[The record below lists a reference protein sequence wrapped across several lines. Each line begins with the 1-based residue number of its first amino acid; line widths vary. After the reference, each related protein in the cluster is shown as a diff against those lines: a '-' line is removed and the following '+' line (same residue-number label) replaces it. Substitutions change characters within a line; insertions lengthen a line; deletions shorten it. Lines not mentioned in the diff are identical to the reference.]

1 MCSVDV
7 KKKWVRHYTTER
19 YYIMTVNR
27 KVSGQNL
34 PATYWQPGALQH
46 QGTVEKVN
54 LAHSFQQG
62 GNREERRR
70 KWSDQDPTTGAGGTA
85 GHRLLSDC
93 CVLKEGIL
101 YSNPRL
107 LTYHQATFS
116 NLLGFPSY
124 SQLYII
130 IVTDL
135 LKESGS
141 VCTRTPAQK
150 IGSHWWVTF
159 STSQYILIQR
169 GENSWSSG
177 EKPWSALGQKRW
189 GIECGPFPLQAINGV
204 NDQHTCILP
213 T

>member
-1 MCSVDV
+1 MSKALYNWKILHYDGEQKGEWSESSSHLLTAWCFTTPGDSGESQSGPLIPTRRKQRG
-7 KKKWVRHYTTER
+7 KKK
-19 YYIMTVNR
+19 
-27 KVSGQNL
+27 K
-34 PATYWQPGALQH
+34 
-46 QGTVEKVN
+46 
-54 LAHSFQQG
+54 
-62 GNREERRR
+62 
-70 KWSDQDPTTGAGGTA
+70 DPTTGEGGTA

-101 YSNPRL
+101 YPNPRL

-130 IVTDL
+130 IVADL

-189 GIECGPFPLQAINGV
+189 GIECGPFP
-204 NDQHTCILP
+204 P
-213 T
+213 